1 MNELTK
7 NDVAYEFRIRPEP
20 DPHFQ
25 SGGDAII
32 FAGIPGLIY
41 TLQRA
46 PKVSG
51 PWNTI
56 GTVTVGNAGIGM
68 YLDADRPAGN
78 AFYRALYP

>member
-1 MNELTK
+1 VFIQVLSTNLGPASLLPPF
-7 NDVAYEFRIRPEP
+7 VGL
-20 DPHFQ
+20 
-25 SGGDAII
+25 GGDAII

-78 AFYRALYP
+78 AFYRAIYP